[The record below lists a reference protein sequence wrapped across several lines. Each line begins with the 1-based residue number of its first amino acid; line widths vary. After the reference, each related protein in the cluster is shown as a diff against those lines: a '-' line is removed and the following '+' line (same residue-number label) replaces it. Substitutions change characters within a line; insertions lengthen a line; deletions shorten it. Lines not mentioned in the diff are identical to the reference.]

1 MKKYQNVLAQR
12 DKSEFVEVVERGGEQ
27 VVFSASSNNVKRG
40 SVTADIVSAKV
51 VYSKP
56 LVVSDCVNT
65 CVTAEFN
72 SGFTLSFNV
81 KKGDVAALDALEAEA
96 LRLFAVART
105 NLVYGIVPSA
115 SAEFPKS

>member
-12 DKSEFVEVVERGGEQ
+12 DKSEFIETAERDGSTA
-27 VVFSASSNNVKRG
+27 VITASTTNVKRG
-40 SVTADIVSAKV
+40 TVNADIVSARV
-51 VYSKP
+51 AYQKP
-56 LVVSDCVNT
+56 LVKNDCVNT

-81 KKGDVAALDALEAEA
+81 AKGDVAALNALEAEA
-96 LRLFAVART
+96 NRIFQVARA

-115 SAEFPKS
+115 AEDFQQS

>member
-12 DKSEFVEVVERGGEQ
+12 DKSEFIEVAERDGST
-27 VVFSASSNNVKRG
+27 VVFNAVSTNVKRG
-40 SVTADIVSAKV
+40 SVSADIVSARV
-51 VYSKP
+51 AYQKP
-56 LVVSDCVNT
+56 LVKSDCVNT

-81 KKGDVAALDALEAEA
+81 AKGDVAALDALEAEA
-96 LRLFAVART
+96 KRIFQVARA

-115 SAEFPKS
+115 AQDFQQS